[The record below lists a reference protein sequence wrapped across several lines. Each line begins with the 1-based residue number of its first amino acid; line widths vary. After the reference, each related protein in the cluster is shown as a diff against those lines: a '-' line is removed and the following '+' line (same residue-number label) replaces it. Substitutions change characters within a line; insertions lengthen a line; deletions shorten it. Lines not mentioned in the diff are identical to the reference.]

1 MKTGAYGNL
10 LGLQYASPFQRG
22 GGGVMI
28 VRLAYVYLHA
38 QRSSRNGGR
47 SGGRLRGAAYASSR
61 CQPCYTKHAGIWN
74 GRCKR
79 VTVDLTW
86 RCLMRRRQFLGAIP
100 FLAAVHAASATV
112 RRWVI
117 ITIGNLSRNRYWGE
131 SDEKPL
137 RDAICTCTLI
147 SGAGFQL
154 LVDPSLAAQAD
165 MVRELDR
172 RTGLKPDQVTA
183 VFVTHEHSDH
193 FAGIEHF
200 QEAVWYAAAPA
211 AAILNRNSRFSRRFE
226 PSPSNLFSSVDVI
239 ATPGHTVS
247 HHSLRFDC
255 EGQSVVIT
263 GDAVAT
269 RDYWRERRSYYNA
282 VDPAQGAKTMDRLAG
297 IASMLVPGHDN
308 YFQV

>member
-1 MKTGAYGNL
+1 
-10 LGLQYASPFQRG
+10 
-22 GGGVMI
+22 
-28 VRLAYVYLHA
+28 
-38 QRSSRNGGR
+38 
-47 SGGRLRGAAYASSR
+47 
-61 CQPCYTKHAGIWN
+61 
-74 GRCKR
+74 
-79 VTVDLTW
+79 
-86 RCLMRRRQFLGAIP
+86 MRRRQFLGAIP

-165 MVRELDR
+165 MVRELDQ

-255 EGQSVVIT
+255 DGVSVVVA
-263 GDAVAT
+263 GDAVMT
-269 RDYWRERRSYYNA
+269 RDFWNA
-282 VDPAQGAKTMDRLAG
+282 RLGYFNSVDPELTRRTIDRIGRLAD
-297 IASMLVPGHDN
+297 IVVPGHDN
-308 YFQV
+308 CFLAARLRR